1 MIMSNWLFISNVVS
15 LIFSVLAFIAAI
27 GCITYTIGLRNSTHQ
42 ISYVPL
48 TGKKAKEDADAK
60 EDVVEEEDYLQELD
74 NF

>member
-1 MIMSNWLFISNVVS
+1 M
-15 LIFSVLAFIAAI
+15 
-27 GCITYTIGLRNSTHQ
+27 
-42 ISYVPL
+42 SYVPL